1 MCVCREV
8 YSQVCKLELRS
19 KKREGELQNDYTYS
33 LVQMLSVAYGTQGCP
48 RCTAYI
54 L

>member
-8 YSQVCKLELRS
+8 YSQVCKLELI
-19 KKREGELQNDYTYS
+19 KKAGGGQNDYTYS
-33 LVQMLSVAYGTQGCP
+33 LVQMLSVAYSTQGCP